1 MNLTTKVQPKSVPA
15 KVDVAKQIQAEA
27 EIGCQMLE
35 SIYEPICYSE
45 AVAPAM
51 NNVRMARSVIKD
63 ITTCMESLEANGY
76 SDVWMDTVNADGN
89 FMNFLNLTP
98 ADLIGSEAH
107 KKDVCMQGLM
117 DSLKEWA
124 IKIWDFIVKAYEVIM
139 GIIKKSGFINDKH
152 VEEAKK
158 SVDVVKGW
166 IYDVTIPD
174 HKKFYI
180 ELPDARALNTRLE
193 IIKGV
198 VISLTASNVDRIID
212 GYGKPIDVINSFLAS
227 KYANIKHGLNV
238 DMANGTIAFDPFV
251 VSGIDIVKWVK
262 ENQDINIDVI
272 NLMNNLR
279 VNGGCVDNLERVVS
293 AAHSMAKIAAAAAK
307 KSNNTTKLAD
317 ESARCARAQQLLNII
332 NVLVTQVSI
341 INNFA
346 QLYRSKL
353 AEVAIWIQQQK
364 QPKP

>member
-15 KVDVAKQIQAEA
+15 KVDVAKQIQAET

-63 ITTCMESLEANGY
+63 ITTCIESLEANGY

-98 ADLIGSEAH
+98 ADLIGSDAH

-117 DSLKEWA
+117 DSLKDWA
-124 IKIWDFIVKAYEVIM
+124 VKIWEFIVKAYEVIRDLL
-139 GIIKKSGFINDKH
+139 KKAGYINEKN
-152 VEEAKK
+152 VEEVKK
-158 SVDVVKGW
+158 VTDIISGAA
-166 IYDVTIPD
+166 YDKLLPG
-174 HKKFYI
+174 HKQFYV

-198 VISLTASNVDRIID
+198 VIALTASNVDRIID
-212 GYGKPIDVINSFLAS
+212 GHGKPIDVINTFLAS
-227 KYANIKHGLNV
+227 RYANIKHGLNV
-238 DMANGTIAFDPFV
+238 DMANGAISFDPFV
-251 VSGIDIVKWVK
+251 VTGIDLVKWIK

-279 VNGGCVDNLERVVS
+279 VNGGCVDNLEKVVT

-317 ESARCARAQQLLNII
+317 ESARCARAQQLLNIL

-353 AEVAIWIQQQK
+353 AEVAIWIQQHK
-364 QPKP
+364 

>member
-15 KVDVAKQIQAEA
+15 KVDMAKQIQAET

-89 FMNFLNLTP
+89 FMKFLNLTP
-98 ADLIGSEAH
+98 ADLIGSDAR

-117 DSLKEWA
+117 DSLKDWA
-124 IKIWDFIVKAYEVIM
+124 VKIWEFIVKAYEVIRDLL
-139 GIIKKSGFINDKH
+139 KKAGYINEKN
-152 VEEAKK
+152 VEEVKK
-158 SVDVVKGW
+158 VTDIISGAA
-166 IYDVTIPD
+166 YDKLLPG
-174 HKKFYI
+174 HKQFYV

-198 VISLTASNVDRIID
+198 VIALTASNVDRIID

-227 KYANIKHGLNV
+227 RYANIKHGLNV
-238 DMANGTIAFDPFV
+238 DMANGAISFDPFV
-251 VSGIDIVKWVK
+251 VSGIDLVKWIK

-279 VNGGCVDNLERVVS
+279 VNGGCVDNLEKVVT

>member
-1 MNLTTKVQPKSVPA
+1 MNLTTKVQPKSAPA

-35 SIYEPICYSE
+35 TIYEPICYSE

-63 ITTCMESLEANGY
+63 ITTCIESLEANGY

-98 ADLIGSEAH
+98 ADLIGSDAH

-117 DSLKEWA
+117 DSLKDWA
-124 IKIWDFIVKAYEVIM
+124 VKIWEFIVKAYEVIM
-139 GIIKKSGFINDKH
+139 GLIKKAGFISDKH

-158 SVDVVKGW
+158 SMDIVQGW
-166 IYDVTIPD
+166 AYDSIIPD

-180 ELPDARALNTRLE
+180 DLPDARALNTRLE
-193 IIKGV
+193 IIRGV
-198 VISLTASNVDRIID
+198 VTTLTASNVDRIVD
-212 GYGKPIDVINSFLAS
+212 GHGKPVDIINSFLAGN
-227 KYANIKHGLNV
+227 YANINHGLVV
-238 DMANGTIAFDPFV
+238 DMSNGTIAFDPFV
-251 VSGIDIVKWVK
+251 VTGIDIVKWVK
-262 ENQDINIDVI
+262 ENQNINVAVI
-272 NLMNNLR
+272 SLMNNLR
-279 VNGGCVDNLERVVS
+279 IHGGCVDNLERVVIY
-293 AAHSMAKIAAAAAK
+293 AHNMAKIAAASAK
-307 KSNNTTKLAD
+307 KSNNTSKLAD

-332 NVLVTQVSI
+332 NVLATQVSI

-353 AEVAIWIQQQK
+353 AEVATWMLQHK
-364 QPKP
+364 